1 MFDLSAVK
9 LDFRSIFITCVISFL
24 LFLLAFISYKQ
35 NTEFKSIEVYNANGT
50 LLTTLEGKIHI
61 GRKTYIKLENDN
73 VMLPNSNFTYIEK
86 ELVD

>member
-1 MFDLSAVK
+1 MSDVK
-9 LDFRSIFITCVISFL
+9 IDFRSIFITCVISFS

-50 LLTTLEGKIHI
+50 LLTTLEGRIHN
-61 GRKTYIKLENDN
+61 GFTTYINLEDDT

>member
-1 MFDLSAVK
+1 MSSKRLDLTPI
-9 LDFRSIFITCVISFL
+9 LLTFSIIIAIAL
-24 LFLLAFISYKQ
+24 LFLGVYKE

-50 LLTTLEGKIHI
+50 LLTTLEGRIHN
-61 GRKTYIKLENDN
+61 GFTTYINLEDDT

>member
-50 LLTTLEGKIHI
+50 LLTTLEG
-61 GRKTYIKLENDN
+61 
-73 VMLPNSNFTYIEK
+73 
-86 ELVD
+86 

>member
-1 MFDLSAVK
+1 VYNLSSRRLDLTPI
-9 LDFRSIFITCVISFL
+9 LLTFSIIIAIAL
-24 LFLLAFISYKQ
+24 LFLGVYKE

-50 LLTTLEGKIHI
+50 LLTTLEGNIHI